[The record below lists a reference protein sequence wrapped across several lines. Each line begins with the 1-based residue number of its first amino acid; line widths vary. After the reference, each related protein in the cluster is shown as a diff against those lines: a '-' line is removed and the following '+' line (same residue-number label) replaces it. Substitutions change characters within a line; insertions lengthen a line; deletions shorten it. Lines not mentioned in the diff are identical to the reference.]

1 MNVGELEN
9 IITSDLK
16 DNYQIV
22 DVREPNELEMVSL
35 PECGV
40 VNLPLGT
47 SEDWAPQVAEG
58 KMLDKTK
65 PTICVCHH
73 GMRSKR
79 VATFLVDNAGFEEVY
94 NLTGGVHSYATQVD
108 DSIGTY

>member
-9 IITSDLK
+9 IIKSDLK

-35 PECGV
+35 PECGI
-40 VNLPLGT
+40 VNLPLAS
-47 SEDWAPQVAEG
+47 SENWAPQVAEG
-58 KMLDKTK
+58 KILDKTK

-79 VATFLVDNAGFEEVY
+79 VATFLVENAGFEEVY
-94 NLTGGVHSYATQVD
+94 NLTGGVHSYATDVD
-108 DSIGTY
+108 ESIGIY